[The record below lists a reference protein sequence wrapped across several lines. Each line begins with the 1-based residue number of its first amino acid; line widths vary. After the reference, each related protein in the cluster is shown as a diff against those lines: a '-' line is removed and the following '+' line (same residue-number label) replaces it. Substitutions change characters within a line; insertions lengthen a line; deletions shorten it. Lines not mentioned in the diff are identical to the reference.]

1 MKRSRAFVLTAALGF
16 LAATV
21 ALFATA
27 GLSLGQQV
35 FVDPWLDSGATW
47 SDRAL
52 SIVPAIVVALLALR
66 VLRRVAAHRQAL
78 PVDA

>member
-16 LAATV
+16 VIATV

-35 FVDPWLDSGATW
+35 FVDPWIDSGATW

-52 SIVPAIVVALLALR
+52 SIVPALVVAALAWR
-66 VLRRVAAHRQAL
+66 VIRRVTSERAA
-78 PVDA
+78 